1 MPSAPTTTPTTAT
14 LGVGSF
20 VSPEDEDELSS
31 SSRSRQQE
39 PPLLS
44 KAHVTQSPPAATRR
58 FVEPDKDPD
67 RHNERKKTAV
77 PVDGSR
83 NIILPLDSLISFL
96 CENFSCK
103 KCRVLLKPGV
113 FGLDVF
119 GLACG
124 INFNC
129 KCGTASSLR
138 SPIVNSSQ
146 EKLKT
151 LQVGQPLGTRVNA
164 GDFHI
169 NRRFFLGLQ
178 LSGNGRH
185 DSMNITGLLNL
196 NARSMYM
203 RWTEI
208 QEILSKAIIR
218 VGKEVLQENLQIVA
232 TMRTLRQS

>member
-1 MPSAPTTTPTTAT
+1 MLRLWSFGRNAYFYHLMSSAPTTTPTTAT

-124 INFNC
+124 IC
-129 KCGTASSLR
+129 QL
-138 SPIVNSSQ
+138 Q
-146 EKLKT
+146 
-151 LQVGQPLGTRVNA
+151 LQVWDR
-164 GDFHI
+164 I
-169 NRRFFLGLQ
+169 
-178 LSGNGRH
+178 
-185 DSMNITGLLNL
+185 
-196 NARSMYM
+196 
-203 RWTEI
+203 
-208 QEILSKAIIR
+208 
-218 VGKEVLQENLQIVA
+218 
-232 TMRTLRQS
+232 